1 MPCRPRSARS
11 ALRLRTKAKARFSSV
26 TFHTYREA
34 LRDATERLR
43 AAGVPSPEW
52 DARLLA
58 AHLIHCGHMDIP
70 LNEAP
75 MPGFDVAY
83 GALVGRREA
92 REPLQHILGVAW
104 FGALELEVGP
114 GVFIPRPETEVLA
127 DWGVKSLQRFNS
139 GKMTKLDPQSPR
151 VVDLCAGS
159 GALALY
165 VAHYVP
171 QAQVWAVELAD
182 AALAYT
188 RRNAATASR
197 GGAGSVNVV
206 QGDVTDAEILSELHG
221 TVDLVLTNPPYVPET
236 PDLDPEVYQDPHD
249 AVFGGADG
257 METINA
263 MIPTIAALLRPGG
276 RVGIEH
282 DDETSQQVQGA
293 LRAHGGFTDI
303 EVLKDLTGTARFVT
317 AKRGVQ

>member
-1 MPCRPRSARS
+1 M
-11 ALRLRTKAKARFSSV
+11 
-26 TFHTYREA
+26 TFHTYKEA
-34 LRDATERLR
+34 LRDATERFR
-43 AAGVPSPEW
+43 AVGVPSPEW

-75 MPGFDVAY
+75 IPGFDVAY

-104 FGALELEVGP
+104 FGPLELEVGP

-127 DWGVKSLQRFNS
+127 DWGVKFLTKLNS
-139 GKMTKLDPQSPR
+139 REMTKTNAHPPR

-165 VAHYVP
+165 VANYVP
-171 QAQVWAVELAD
+171 QAEVWAVELAD

-188 RRNAATASR
+188 RRNAATTVR
-197 GGAGSVNVV
+197 GGARSVNVV
-206 QGDVTDAEILSELHG
+206 QGDVTDAGLLPELHG

-236 PDLDPEVYQDPHD
+236 PDLDPEVYQDPHE

-263 MIPTIAALLRPGG
+263 MIPSIAGLLRPGG
-276 RVGIEH
+276 KVGIEH
-282 DDETSQQVQGA
+282 DDDTSEQVQEA
-293 LRAHGGFTDI
+293 LHADGGFTRI

-317 AKRGVQ
+317 AERGVQ

>member
-1 MPCRPRSARS
+1 M
-11 ALRLRTKAKARFSSV
+11 
-26 TFHTYREA
+26 TFHTYKEA

-70 LNEAP
+70 LDEAP

-104 FGALELEVGP
+104 FGALELEAGP

-127 DWGVKSLQRFNS
+127 DWGVKFLTKLNSGETTRFNS
-139 GKMTKLDPQSPR
+139 QVPR

-171 QAQVWAVELAD
+171 QAEVWAVELAD
-182 AALAYT
+182 AALAYI
-188 RRNAATASR
+188 RRNVARHAPDLQL
-197 GGAGSVNVV
+197 V
-206 QGDVTDAEILSELHG
+206 QGDVTDSEILPALHG

-236 PDLDPEVYQDPHD
+236 PDLDPEVYQDPHE
-249 AVFGGADG
+249 AVFGGVDG
-257 METINA
+257 METITA

-282 DDETSQQVQGA
+282 DDETSQQVQEA
-293 LRAHGGFTDI
+293 LRAHGGFSDI

-317 AKRGVQ
+317 AERGVQ

>member
-1 MPCRPRSARS
+1 M
-11 ALRLRTKAKARFSSV
+11 

-70 LNEAP
+70 LDEQP
-75 MPGFDVAY
+75 IPGFDVAY

-104 FGALELEVGP
+104 FGPLELEVGP

-127 DWGVKSLQRFNS
+127 DWGVKSLKRFNS
-139 GKMTKLDPQSPR
+139 SGSKELNSYGTKEFNSQPPR

-171 QAQVWAVELAD
+171 QAEVWAVELAD
-182 AALAYT
+182 ASLAYT
-188 RRNAATASR
+188 RRNAATAAR
-197 GGAGSVNVV
+197 GGAGTINVV
-206 QGDVTDAEILSELHG
+206 QGDVTEADLLPELHG

-236 PDLDPEVYQDPHD
+236 PDLEPEVYQDPHE
-249 AVFGGADG
+249 AVFGGVDG

-282 DDETSQQVQGA
+282 DDDTSQQVQEA
-293 LRAHGGFTDI
+293 LRAHGGFSHI

-317 AKRGVQ
+317 AQRGVQ

>member
-1 MPCRPRSARS
+1 M
-11 ALRLRTKAKARFSSV
+11 

-70 LNEAP
+70 LDEQP
-75 MPGFDVAY
+75 IPGFDVAY

-104 FGALELEVGP
+104 FGPLELEVGP

-127 DWGVKSLQRFNS
+127 DWGVKFLKKFNS
-139 GKMTKLDPQSPR
+139 SGSKEFNSLESPR

-159 GALALY
+159 GALGFY

-171 QAQVWAVELAD
+171 QAEVWAVELAD
-182 AALAYT
+182 ASLAYT
-188 RRNAATASR
+188 RRNAATAVH
-197 GGAGSVNVV
+197 GGAGTVHVV
-206 QGDVTDAEILSELHG
+206 QGDVTEADLLPELHG

-236 PDLDPEVYQDPHD
+236 PDLEPEVYQDPHE
-249 AVFGGADG
+249 AVFGGVDG

-282 DDETSQQVQGA
+282 DDDTSQQVQEA
-293 LRAHGGFTDI
+293 LRAHGGFSHI

-317 AKRGVQ
+317 AQRGVQ

>member
-1 MPCRPRSARS
+1 M
-11 ALRLRTKAKARFSSV
+11 

-58 AHLIHCGHMDIP
+58 AHLIHCGHMDIALDEQP
-70 LNEAP
+70 I
-75 MPGFDVAY
+75 PGFDVAY

-104 FGALELEVGP
+104 FGPLELEVGP

-127 DWGVKSLQRFNS
+127 DWGVKFLTKLNS
-139 GKMTKLDPQSPR
+139 GKMTKLNSLESKEFNSSESPR

-159 GALALY
+159 GALGLY

-171 QAQVWAVELAD
+171 QAEVWAVELAD

-188 RRNAATASR
+188 RRNAATAVH
-197 GGAGSVNVV
+197 GGAGTVHVV
-206 QGDVTDAEILSELHG
+206 QGDVTEADLLPELHG

-236 PDLDPEVYQDPHD
+236 PDLEPEVYQDPHE
-249 AVFGGADG
+249 AVFGGVDG

-282 DDETSQQVQGA
+282 DDDTSELVQEA
-293 LRAHGGFTDI
+293 LRAHGGFSHI

-317 AKRGVQ
+317 AQRGVQ

>member
-1 MPCRPRSARS
+1 M
-11 ALRLRTKAKARFSSV
+11 

-70 LNEAP
+70 LDEQP
-75 MPGFDVAY
+75 IPGFDVAY

-104 FGALELEVGP
+104 FGPLELEVGP

-127 DWGVKSLQRFNS
+127 DWGVKFLRKLNSLGTTELNS
-139 GKMTKLDPQSPR
+139 SDSPR

-171 QAQVWAVELAD
+171 QAEVWAVELAD

-188 RRNAATASR
+188 RRNATTAVP
-197 GGAGSVNVV
+197 GGAGTVHVV
-206 QGDVTDAEILSELHG
+206 QGDVTEADLLPELHG

-236 PDLDPEVYQDPHD
+236 PDLEPEVYQDPHE
-249 AVFGGADG
+249 AVFGGVDG
-257 METINA
+257 METITE

-282 DDETSQQVQGA
+282 DDDTSELVQEA
-293 LRAHGGFTDI
+293 LRAHGGFSHI
-303 EVLKDLTGTARFVT
+303 EVLKDITGTARFVT
-317 AKRGVQ
+317 AQRGVQ

>member
-1 MPCRPRSARS
+1 M
-11 ALRLRTKAKARFSSV
+11 
-26 TFHTYREA
+26 TFYTYREA

-70 LNEAP
+70 LDEQP
-75 MPGFDVAY
+75 IPGFDVAY

-104 FGALELEVGP
+104 FGPLELEVGP

-127 DWGVKSLQRFNS
+127 DWGVKSLKRSNSSGSKELNSYGTKEFNS
-139 GKMTKLDPQSPR
+139 QPPR

-159 GALALY
+159 GALGLY

-171 QAQVWAVELAD
+171 QAEVWAVELAD
-182 AALAYT
+182 ASLAYT
-188 RRNAATASR
+188 RRNAATAVH
-197 GGAGSVNVV
+197 GGAGTVHVV
-206 QGDVTDAEILSELHG
+206 QGDVTEADLLPELHG
-221 TVDLVLTNPPYVPET
+221 SVDLVLTNPPYVPET
-236 PDLDPEVYQDPHD
+236 PDLEPEVYQDPHE
-249 AVFGGADG
+249 AVFGGVDG
-257 METINA
+257 METITA

-282 DDETSQQVQGA
+282 DDDTSQQVQEA
-293 LRAHGGFTDI
+293 LRAHGGFSHI

-317 AKRGVQ
+317 AQRGVQ

>member
-1 MPCRPRSARS
+1 M
-11 ALRLRTKAKARFSSV
+11 
-26 TFHTYREA
+26 TFHTYKEA

-75 MPGFDVAY
+75 VPGFDVAY

-92 REPLQHILGVAW
+92 REPLQHILGMAW
-104 FGALELEVGP
+104 FGPLELEVGP

-127 DWGVKSLQRFNS
+127 DWGVKFLKKFNS
-139 GKMTKLDPQSPR
+139 WEQRKFNSWEMKKLNSWEMEKFNSLGATKLSSQPPR

-171 QAQVWAVELAD
+171 QAEVWAVELAD

-188 RRNAATASR
+188 RRNVTRHAPDLQL
-197 GGAGSVNVV
+197 V
-206 QGDVTDAEILSELHG
+206 QGDVTDSELLPELHG

-236 PDLDPEVYQDPHD
+236 PDLDPEVYQDPYE
-249 AVFGGADG
+249 AVFGGEDG
-257 METINA
+257 METITL

-282 DDETSQQVQGA
+282 DDDTSELVQEA
-293 LRAHGGFTDI
+293 LRAHGGFTHID
-303 EVLKDLTGTARFVT
+303 VLRDLTGTARFVT
-317 AKRGVQ
+317 AERGVQ

>member
-1 MPCRPRSARS
+1 M
-11 ALRLRTKAKARFSSV
+11 
-26 TFHTYREA
+26 TFHTYQEA

-70 LNEAP
+70 LSQEP

-92 REPLQHILGVAW
+92 REPLQHILGAAW
-104 FGALELEVGP
+104 FGPLELEVGP

-127 DWGVKSLQRFNS
+127 EWGVRCLRQSPSLH
-139 GKMTKLDPQSPR
+139 GATPPR
-151 VVDLCAGS
+151 VVDLCTGS

-171 QAQVWAVELAD
+171 QAQVWGVELSD

-188 RRNAATASR
+188 QRNAAQS
-197 GGAGSVNVV
+197 NVEV
-206 QGDVTDAEILSELHG
+206 VHGDATDPQLLSELDG

-236 PDLDPEVYQDPHD
+236 PDLDPEVYHDPHE

-257 METINA
+257 METITA
-263 MIPTIAALLRPGG
+263 MIPTIARLLRPGG
-276 RVGIEH
+276 HVGIEH
-282 DDETSQQVQGA
+282 DDETSQKVQDA
-293 LRAHGGFTDI
+293 LLNHGGF
-303 EVLKDLTGTARFVT
+303 ERVEAMRDLTGAARFVT
-317 AKRGVQ
+317 AVRGVQ

>member
-1 MPCRPRSARS
+1 M
-11 ALRLRTKAKARFSSV
+11 

-70 LNEAP
+70 LDEQP
-75 MPGFDVAY
+75 IPGFDVAY

-104 FGALELEVGP
+104 FGPLELEVGP

-127 DWGVKSLQRFNS
+127 DWGVKFLRKLNSSGSKEFNS
-139 GKMTKLDPQSPR
+139 LESPR

-171 QAQVWAVELAD
+171 QAEVWAVELAD
-182 AALAYT
+182 ASLAYT
-188 RRNAATASR
+188 RRNAATAVH
-197 GGAGSVNVV
+197 GGAGTVHVV
-206 QGDVTDAEILSELHG
+206 QGDVTEADLLPELHG
-221 TVDLVLTNPPYVPET
+221 SVDLVLTNPPYVPET
-236 PDLDPEVYQDPHD
+236 PDLEPEVYQDPHE
-249 AVFGGADG
+249 AVFGGVDG

-282 DDETSQQVQGA
+282 DDDTSELVQEA
-293 LRAHGGFTDI
+293 LRAHGGFSHI

-317 AKRGVQ
+317 AQRGVQ

>member
-1 MPCRPRSARS
+1 M
-11 ALRLRTKAKARFSSV
+11 

-70 LNEAP
+70 LDEQP
-75 MPGFDVAY
+75 IPGFDVAY

-104 FGALELEVGP
+104 FGPLELEVGP

-127 DWGVKSLQRFNS
+127 DWGVKFLTKFNS
-139 GKMTKLDPQSPR
+139 LESKEFNSQPPR

-171 QAQVWAVELAD
+171 QAEVWAVELAD

-188 RRNAATASR
+188 RRNAATAAR
-197 GGAGSVNVV
+197 GGAGTVHVV
-206 QGDVTDAEILSELHG
+206 QGDVTEADLLPELHG

-236 PDLDPEVYQDPHD
+236 PDLEPEVYQDPHE
-249 AVFGGADG
+249 AVFGGVDG

-282 DDETSQQVQGA
+282 DDDTSQQVQEA
-293 LRAHGGFTDI
+293 LRAHGGFSHI

-317 AKRGVQ
+317 AQRGVQ

>member
-1 MPCRPRSARS
+1 M
-11 ALRLRTKAKARFSSV
+11 
-26 TFHTYREA
+26 TFYTYREA

-70 LNEAP
+70 LDEQP
-75 MPGFDVAY
+75 IPGFDVAY

-104 FGALELEVGP
+104 FGPLELEVGP

-127 DWGVKSLQRFNS
+127 DWGVKSLKRSNSSGSKELNSYGTKEFNS
-139 GKMTKLDPQSPR
+139 QSPR

-171 QAQVWAVELAD
+171 QAEVWAVELAD
-182 AALAYT
+182 ASLAYT
-188 RRNAATASR
+188 RRNAATAVH
-197 GGAGSVNVV
+197 GGAGTVHVV
-206 QGDVTDAEILSELHG
+206 QGDVTEADLLSELHG

-236 PDLDPEVYQDPHD
+236 PDLEPEVYQDPHE
-249 AVFGGADG
+249 AVFGGVDG

-282 DDETSQQVQGA
+282 DDDTSQQVQEA
-293 LRAHGGFTDI
+293 LRAHGGFSHI

-317 AKRGVQ
+317 AQRGVQ

>member
-1 MPCRPRSARS
+1 M
-11 ALRLRTKAKARFSSV
+11 
-26 TFHTYREA
+26 TFHTYRKA

-58 AHLIHCGHMDIP
+58 AHLIHRGHMDIP
-70 LNEAP
+70 LDEQP
-75 MPGFDVAY
+75 IPGFDVAY

-104 FGALELEVGP
+104 FGPLELEVGP

-127 DWGVKSLQRFNS
+127 DWGVKSLKRFNS
-139 GKMTKLDPQSPR
+139 SGSKELNSYGTKEFNSQPPR

-171 QAQVWAVELAD
+171 QAEVWAVELAD

-188 RRNAATASR
+188 RRNAATAAR
-197 GGAGSVNVV
+197 GGAGTVHVV
-206 QGDVTDAEILSELHG
+206 QGDVTEADLLPELHG

-236 PDLDPEVYQDPHD
+236 PDLEPEVYQDPHE
-249 AVFGGADG
+249 AVFGGIDG

-282 DDETSQQVQGA
+282 DDDTSQQVQEA
-293 LRAHGGFTDI
+293 LRAHGGFSHI

-317 AKRGVQ
+317 AQRGVQ

>member
-1 MPCRPRSARS
+1 M
-11 ALRLRTKAKARFSSV
+11 

-34 LRDATERLR
+34 LRDTTERLR

-70 LNEAP
+70 LDEQP
-75 MPGFDVAY
+75 IPGFDVAY

-104 FGALELEVGP
+104 FGPLELEVGP

-127 DWGVKSLQRFNS
+127 DWGVKSLKRFNS
-139 GKMTKLDPQSPR
+139 YGTKEFNSQPPR

-171 QAQVWAVELAD
+171 QAEVWAVELAD
-182 AALAYT
+182 ASLAYT
-188 RRNAATASR
+188 RRNAATAVH
-197 GGAGSVNVV
+197 GGAGTVHVV
-206 QGDVTDAEILSELHG
+206 QGDVTEADLLSELHG

-236 PDLDPEVYQDPHD
+236 PDLEPEVYQDPHE
-249 AVFGGADG
+249 AVFGGVDG

-282 DDETSQQVQGA
+282 DDDTSQQVQEA
-293 LRAHGGFTDI
+293 LRAHGGFSHI

-317 AKRGVQ
+317 AQRGVQ

>member
-1 MPCRPRSARS
+1 M
-11 ALRLRTKAKARFSSV
+11 
-26 TFHTYREA
+26 TFYTYREA

-70 LNEAP
+70 LDEQP
-75 MPGFDVAY
+75 IPGFDVAY

-104 FGALELEVGP
+104 FGPLELEVGP

-127 DWGVKSLQRFNS
+127 DWGVKSLKRSNSSGSKELNSYGTKEFNS
-139 GKMTKLDPQSPR
+139 QSPR

-171 QAQVWAVELAD
+171 QAEVWAVELAD
-182 AALAYT
+182 ASLAYT
-188 RRNAATASR
+188 RRNAATAVH
-197 GGAGSVNVV
+197 GGAGTVHVV
-206 QGDVTDAEILSELHG
+206 QGDVTEADLLPELHG
-221 TVDLVLTNPPYVPET
+221 SVDLVLTNPPYVPET
-236 PDLDPEVYQDPHD
+236 PDLEPEVYQDPHE
-249 AVFGGADG
+249 AVFGGVDG
-257 METINA
+257 METITA

-282 DDETSQQVQGA
+282 DDDTSQQVQEA
-293 LRAHGGFTDI
+293 LRAHGGFSRI

-317 AKRGVQ
+317 AQRGVQ

>member
-1 MPCRPRSARS
+1 M
-11 ALRLRTKAKARFSSV
+11 
-26 TFHTYREA
+26 TFYTYREA

-70 LNEAP
+70 LDEQP
-75 MPGFDVAY
+75 IPGFDVAY

-104 FGALELEVGP
+104 FGPLELEVGP

-127 DWGVKSLQRFNS
+127 DWGVKSLKRSNSSGSKELNSYGTKEFNS
-139 GKMTKLDPQSPR
+139 QSPR

-171 QAQVWAVELAD
+171 QAEVWAVELAD
-182 AALAYT
+182 ASLAYT
-188 RRNAATASR
+188 RRNAATAVH
-197 GGAGSVNVV
+197 GGAGTVHVV
-206 QGDVTDAEILSELHG
+206 QGDVTEADLLPELHG

-236 PDLDPEVYQDPHD
+236 PDLEPEVYQDPHE
-249 AVFGGADG
+249 AVFGGVDG

-282 DDETSQQVQGA
+282 DDDTSQQVQEA
-293 LRAHGGFTDI
+293 LRAHGGFSHI

-317 AKRGVQ
+317 AQRGVQ

>member
-1 MPCRPRSARS
+1 M
-11 ALRLRTKAKARFSSV
+11 
-26 TFHTYREA
+26 TFHTYKEA

-52 DARLLA
+52 DSRLLA

-104 FGALELEVGP
+104 FGPLELEVGP

-127 DWGVKSLQRFNS
+127 DWGVKFLKKFNAEVT
-139 GKMTKLDPQSPR
+139 KKFNAEVTKKFNAEETTKLNSQSPR

-182 AALAYT
+182 AALAYI
-188 RRNAATASR
+188 RRNAATAAR
-197 GGAGSVNVV
+197 GGAASVNVV
-206 QGDVTDAEILSELHG
+206 QGDVTDAQLLSELHG

-249 AVFGGADG
+249 AVFGGVDG
-257 METINA
+257 METITA

-276 RVGIEH
+276 HVGIEH
-282 DDETSQQVQGA
+282 DDETSQQVQEA
-293 LRAHGGFTDI
+293 LRAHGGFSDI

>member
-1 MPCRPRSARS
+1 M
-11 ALRLRTKAKARFSSV
+11 

-70 LNEAP
+70 LDEQP
-75 MPGFDVAY
+75 IPGFDVAY

-104 FGALELEVGP
+104 FGPLELEVGP

-127 DWGVKSLQRFNS
+127 DWGVKFLTKFNS
-139 GKMTKLDPQSPR
+139 LESKEFNSSESPR

-159 GALALY
+159 GALGLY

-171 QAQVWAVELAD
+171 QAEVWAVELAD

-188 RRNAATASR
+188 RRNAATAAR
-197 GGAGSVNVV
+197 GGAGTINVV
-206 QGDVTDAEILSELHG
+206 QGDVTEADLLPELHG
-221 TVDLVLTNPPYVPET
+221 SVDLVLTNPPYVPET
-236 PDLDPEVYQDPHD
+236 PDLEPEVYQDPHE
-249 AVFGGADG
+249 AVFGGVDG

-282 DDETSQQVQGA
+282 DDDTSQQVQEA
-293 LRAHGGFTDI
+293 LRAHGGFSHI

-317 AKRGVQ
+317 AQRGVQ

>member
-1 MPCRPRSARS
+1 M
-11 ALRLRTKAKARFSSV
+11 
-26 TFHTYREA
+26 TFYTYREA

-70 LNEAP
+70 LDEQP
-75 MPGFDVAY
+75 IPGFDVAY

-104 FGALELEVGP
+104 FGPLELEVGP

-127 DWGVKSLQRFNS
+127 DWGVKFLTKFNS
-139 GKMTKLDPQSPR
+139 LESKEFNSSESPR

-171 QAQVWAVELAD
+171 QAEVWAVELAD
-182 AALAYT
+182 ASLAYT
-188 RRNAATASR
+188 RRNAATAAH
-197 GGAGSVNVV
+197 GGAGTVHVV
-206 QGDVTDAEILSELHG
+206 QGDVTEADLLPELHG

-236 PDLDPEVYQDPHD
+236 PDLEPEVYQDPHE
-249 AVFGGADG
+249 AVFGGVDG

-282 DDETSQQVQGA
+282 DDDTSQQVQEA
-293 LRAHGGFTDI
+293 LRAHGGFSHI

-317 AKRGVQ
+317 AQRGVQ

>member
-1 MPCRPRSARS
+1 M
-11 ALRLRTKAKARFSSV
+11 
-26 TFHTYREA
+26 TFHTYRKA

-70 LNEAP
+70 LDEQP
-75 MPGFDVAY
+75 IPGFDVAY

-104 FGALELEVGP
+104 FGPLELEVGP

-127 DWGVKSLQRFNS
+127 DWGVKFLRKLNSLGTKEFNS
-139 GKMTKLDPQSPR
+139 LESKEFNSSESPR

-159 GALALY
+159 GALGLY

-171 QAQVWAVELAD
+171 QAEVWAVELAD

-188 RRNAATASR
+188 RRNAATAAR
-197 GGAGSVNVV
+197 GGAGTINVV
-206 QGDVTDAEILSELHG
+206 QGDVTEADLLPELHG
-221 TVDLVLTNPPYVPET
+221 SVDLVLTNPPYVPET
-236 PDLDPEVYQDPHD
+236 PDLEPEVYQDPHE
-249 AVFGGADG
+249 AVFGGVDG

-282 DDETSQQVQGA
+282 DDDTSQQVQEA
-293 LRAHGGFTDI
+293 LRAHGGFSHI

-317 AKRGVQ
+317 AQRGVQ

>member
-1 MPCRPRSARS
+1 M
-11 ALRLRTKAKARFSSV
+11 

-70 LNEAP
+70 LDEKP
-75 MPGFDVAY
+75 IPGFDVAY

-104 FGALELEVGP
+104 FGPLELEVGP

-127 DWGVKSLQRFNS
+127 DWGVKFLRKLNS
-139 GKMTKLDPQSPR
+139 SDSPR

-171 QAQVWAVELAD
+171 QAEVWAAELAD
-182 AALAYT
+182 ASLTYT
-188 RRNAATASR
+188 RRNAATAVH
-197 GGAGSVNVV
+197 GGAGTVNVV
-206 QGDVTDAEILSELHG
+206 QGDVTEADLLPELHG
-221 TVDLVLTNPPYVPET
+221 SVDLVLTNPPYVPET
-236 PDLDPEVYQDPHD
+236 PDLEPEVYQDPHE
-249 AVFGGADG
+249 AVFGGVDG
-257 METINA
+257 METITA

-282 DDETSQQVQGA
+282 DDDTSQQVQEA
-293 LRAHGGFTDI
+293 LRAHGGFTHI

-317 AKRGVQ
+317 AQRGVQ

>member
-1 MPCRPRSARS
+1 M
-11 ALRLRTKAKARFSSV
+11 
-26 TFHTYREA
+26 TFHTYRKA

-58 AHLIHCGHMDIP
+58 AHLIHRGHMDIP
-70 LNEAP
+70 LDEQP
-75 MPGFDVAY
+75 IPGFDVAY

-104 FGALELEVGP
+104 FGPLELEVGP

-127 DWGVKSLQRFNS
+127 DWGVKFLKKFNS
-139 GKMTKLDPQSPR
+139 SGSKELNSYGTKEFNSQPPR

-171 QAQVWAVELAD
+171 QAEVWAVELAD
-182 AALAYT
+182 ASLAYT
-188 RRNAATASR
+188 RRNAATAVH
-197 GGAGSVNVV
+197 GGAGTVHVV
-206 QGDVTDAEILSELHG
+206 QGDVTEADLLSELHG

-236 PDLDPEVYQDPHD
+236 PDLEPEVYQDPHE
-249 AVFGGADG
+249 AVFGGVDG

-282 DDETSQQVQGA
+282 DDDTSQQVQEA
-293 LRAHGGFTDI
+293 LRAHGGFSHI

-317 AKRGVQ
+317 AQRGVQ

>member
-1 MPCRPRSARS
+1 M
-11 ALRLRTKAKARFSSV
+11 

-70 LNEAP
+70 LDEQP
-75 MPGFDVAY
+75 IPGFDVAY

-104 FGALELEVGP
+104 FGPLELEVGP

-127 DWGVKSLQRFNS
+127 DWGVKSLKRFNS
-139 GKMTKLDPQSPR
+139 SGSKELNSYGTKEFNSQSPR

-159 GALALY
+159 GALGLY

-171 QAQVWAVELAD
+171 QAEVWAVELAD
-182 AALAYT
+182 ASLAYT
-188 RRNAATASR
+188 RRNAATAVH
-197 GGAGSVNVV
+197 GGAGTVHVV
-206 QGDVTDAEILSELHG
+206 QGDVTEADLLSELHG

-236 PDLDPEVYQDPHD
+236 PDLEPEVYQDPHE
-249 AVFGGADG
+249 AVFGGVDG

-282 DDETSQQVQGA
+282 DDDTSQQVQEA
-293 LRAHGGFTDI
+293 LRAHGGFSHI

-317 AKRGVQ
+317 AQRGVQ

>member
-1 MPCRPRSARS
+1 M
-11 ALRLRTKAKARFSSV
+11 

-58 AHLIHCGHMDIP
+58 AHLIHCGHMDIALDEQP
-70 LNEAP
+70 I
-75 MPGFDVAY
+75 PGFDVAY

-104 FGALELEVGP
+104 FGPLELEVGP

-127 DWGVKSLQRFNS
+127 DWGVKFLTKLNS
-139 GKMTKLDPQSPR
+139 GKMTKLNSLGTKESNSSESPR

-171 QAQVWAVELAD
+171 QTEVWAVELAD
-182 AALAYT
+182 ASLAYT
-188 RRNAATASR
+188 RRNAATAVH
-197 GGAGSVNVV
+197 GGAGTVHVV
-206 QGDVTDAEILSELHG
+206 QGDVTEADLLSELHG

-236 PDLDPEVYQDPHD
+236 PDLEPEVYQDPHE
-249 AVFGGADG
+249 AVFGGVDG

-282 DDETSQQVQGA
+282 DDDTSQQVQEA
-293 LRAHGGFTDI
+293 LRAHGGFSHI

-317 AKRGVQ
+317 AQRGVQ

>member
-1 MPCRPRSARS
+1 M
-11 ALRLRTKAKARFSSV
+11 
-26 TFHTYREA
+26 TFHAYREA

-70 LNEAP
+70 LDEQP
-75 MPGFDVAY
+75 IPGFDVAY

-104 FGALELEVGP
+104 FGPLELEVGP

-127 DWGVKSLQRFNS
+127 DWGVKFLKKFNS
-139 GKMTKLDPQSPR
+139 SGSKEFNSLESPR

-159 GALALY
+159 GALGLY

-171 QAQVWAVELAD
+171 QAEVWAVELAD
-182 AALAYT
+182 ASLAYT
-188 RRNAATASR
+188 RRNAATAAR
-197 GGAGSVNVV
+197 GGAGTINVV
-206 QGDVTDAEILSELHG
+206 QGDVTEADLLPELHG
-221 TVDLVLTNPPYVPET
+221 SVDLVLTNPPYVPET
-236 PDLDPEVYQDPHD
+236 PDLEPEVYQDPHE
-249 AVFGGADG
+249 AVFGGVDG

-282 DDETSQQVQGA
+282 DDDTSQQVQEA
-293 LRAHGGFTDI
+293 LRAHGGFSHI

-317 AKRGVQ
+317 AQRGVQ

>member
-11 ALRLRTKAKARFSSV
+11 ALRLRTKAKARFNSV

-188 RRNAATASR
+188 RRNAATAAR
-197 GGAGSVNVV
+197 GRAGSVNVV
-206 QGDVTDAEILSELHG
+206 QGDVTDAQLLSELHD

-257 METINA
+257 METITA

-282 DDETSQQVQGA
+282 DDETSQQVQEA
-293 LRAHGGFTDI
+293 LRAHGGFSDI

>member
-1 MPCRPRSARS
+1 M
-11 ALRLRTKAKARFSSV
+11 
-26 TFHTYREA
+26 TFHAYREA

-70 LNEAP
+70 LDEQP
-75 MPGFDVAY
+75 IPGFDVAY

-104 FGALELEVGP
+104 FGPLELEVGP

-127 DWGVKSLQRFNS
+127 DWGVKFLTKFNS
-139 GKMTKLDPQSPR
+139 LESKEFNSSESPR

-159 GALALY
+159 GALGLY

-171 QAQVWAVELAD
+171 QAEVWAVELAD
-182 AALAYT
+182 ASLAYT
-188 RRNAATASR
+188 RRNAATAAR
-197 GGAGSVNVV
+197 GGAGTINVV
-206 QGDVTDAEILSELHG
+206 QGDVTEADLLPELHG
-221 TVDLVLTNPPYVPET
+221 SVDLVLTNPPYVPET
-236 PDLDPEVYQDPHD
+236 PDLEPEVYQDPHE
-249 AVFGGADG
+249 AVFGGVDG

-282 DDETSQQVQGA
+282 DDDTSQQVQEA
-293 LRAHGGFTDI
+293 LRAHGGFSHI

-317 AKRGVQ
+317 AQRGVQ

>member
-1 MPCRPRSARS
+1 M
-11 ALRLRTKAKARFSSV
+11 

-70 LNEAP
+70 LDEQP
-75 MPGFDVAY
+75 IPGFDVAY

-104 FGALELEVGP
+104 FGPLELEVGP

-127 DWGVKSLQRFNS
+127 DWGVKFLTKFNS
-139 GKMTKLDPQSPR
+139 LESKEFNSSESPR

-159 GALALY
+159 GALGLY

-171 QAQVWAVELAD
+171 QAEVWAVELAD

-188 RRNAATASR
+188 RRNAATAAR
-197 GGAGSVNVV
+197 GGAGTINVV
-206 QGDVTDAEILSELHG
+206 QGDVTEADLLPELHG
-221 TVDLVLTNPPYVPET
+221 SVDLVLTNPPYVPET
-236 PDLDPEVYQDPHD
+236 PDLEPEVYQDPHE
-249 AVFGGADG
+249 AVFGGVDG

-282 DDETSQQVQGA
+282 DDDTSQQVQEA
-293 LRAHGGFTDI
+293 LRAHGGFSRI

-317 AKRGVQ
+317 AQRGVQ

>member
-1 MPCRPRSARS
+1 M
-11 ALRLRTKAKARFSSV
+11 

-58 AHLIHCGHMDIP
+58 AHLIHCGHMDIALDEQP
-70 LNEAP
+70 I
-75 MPGFDVAY
+75 PGFDVAY

-104 FGALELEVGP
+104 FGPLELEVGP

-127 DWGVKSLQRFNS
+127 DWGVKFLTKLNS
-139 GKMTKLDPQSPR
+139 GKMTKLNSLESKEFNSSESPR

-159 GALALY
+159 GALGLY

-171 QAQVWAVELAD
+171 QAEVWAVELAD

-188 RRNAATASR
+188 RRNAATAAR
-197 GGAGSVNVV
+197 GGAGTINVV
-206 QGDVTDAEILSELHG
+206 QGDVTEADLLPELHG
-221 TVDLVLTNPPYVPET
+221 SVDLVLTNPPYVPET
-236 PDLDPEVYQDPHD
+236 PDLEPEVYQDPHE
-249 AVFGGADG
+249 AVFGGVDG

-282 DDETSQQVQGA
+282 DDDTSQQVQEA
-293 LRAHGGFTDI
+293 LRAHGGFSHI

-317 AKRGVQ
+317 AQRGVQ

>member
-1 MPCRPRSARS
+1 M
-11 ALRLRTKAKARFSSV
+11 
-26 TFHTYREA
+26 TFHTYKEA

-75 MPGFDVAY
+75 IPGFDVAY

-92 REPLQHILGVAW
+92 REPLQHILGAAW
-104 FGALELEVGP
+104 FGPLELEVGP

-127 DWGVKSLQRFNS
+127 DWGVKFLKKLNS
-139 GKMTKLDPQSPR
+139 WETKTNAHPPR

-171 QAQVWAVELAD
+171 QAEVWAVELAD

-188 RRNAATASR
+188 RRNVAR
-197 GGAGSVNVV
+197 HDRDVQLI
-206 QGDVTDAEILSELHG
+206 QGDVTDPYVLSELHG

-236 PDLDPEVYQDPHD
+236 PDLDPEVYQDPHE

-257 METINA
+257 METITA

-276 RVGIEH
+276 KVGIEH
-282 DDETSQQVQGA
+282 DDDTCEQVQEA
-293 LRAHGGFTDI
+293 LRADGGFTHI

-317 AKRGVQ
+317 AERGVQ

>member
-1 MPCRPRSARS
+1 M
-11 ALRLRTKAKARFSSV
+11 

-70 LNEAP
+70 LDEQP
-75 MPGFDVAY
+75 IPGFDVAY

-92 REPLQHILGVAW
+92 REPFQHILGVAW
-104 FGALELEVGP
+104 FGPLELEVGP

-127 DWGVKSLQRFNS
+127 DWGVKFLKKFNS
-139 GKMTKLDPQSPR
+139 SGSKELNSYGTKEFNSQPPR

-171 QAQVWAVELAD
+171 QAEVWAVELAD
-182 AALAYT
+182 ASLAYT
-188 RRNAATASR
+188 RRNAATAVH
-197 GGAGSVNVV
+197 GGAGTVHVV
-206 QGDVTDAEILSELHG
+206 QGDVTEADLLPELHG

-236 PDLDPEVYQDPHD
+236 PDLEPEVYQDPHE
-249 AVFGGADG
+249 AVFGGVDG

-282 DDETSQQVQGA
+282 DDDTSELVQEA
-293 LRAHGGFTDI
+293 LRAHGGFSHI

-317 AKRGVQ
+317 AQRGVQ